1 MPAKGYTRSQSGTRL
16 ALIRHRAAMTQT
28 EIAARMG
35 VSIATY
41 QRLEEGR
48 MANPPLGY
56 LVNAAIILNVP
67 LRAIVEPEWLDWWDL
82 GGAGAEPPPGRRRRA
97 RWRA

>member
-1 MPAKGYTRSQSGTRL
+1 MPAKGYTRSQSSTRL
-16 ALIRHRAAMTQT
+16 SLIRHRAAMTQT
-28 EIAARMG
+28 EIAVRMG

-48 MANPPLGY
+48 MTNPPLGY

-67 LRAIVEPEWLDWWDL
+67 LRAIVEPEWLDWWDP
-82 GGAGAEPPPGRRRRA
+82 GAGAAPPPGRRRRA
-97 RWRA
+97 RWKA